1 MPLYDEKNKEGCS
14 MTTQFP
20 RNAQQEETQV
30 VVASDSVRFS
40 RRELYLDR

>member
-20 RNAQQEETQV
+20 RNAQQETQV
-30 VVASDSVRFS
+30 VVASDSVCFS
-40 RRELYLDR
+40 RWELYLDR